1 MNNMSNNQK
10 AVDAAVAIIFTI
22 IMVMIVAYTV
32 GN

>member
-1 MNNMSNNQK
+1 MSDNEK
-10 AVDAAVAIIFTI
+10 ALDAAVAIIFTI